1 VAVFVA
7 HRRARR
13 GVALAL
19 CWLFT
24 AAGAAGAADVRD
36 MLGRRIAIPDRPL
49 RLVSLAPSITE
60 TVYALGRDGWLAG
73 VTAVC
78 DYPPPARALP
88 RVGGLAAP
96 SVERVVYLQPDLVL
110 LTAEGNSRET
120 MEQLERLGV
129 PTFALRPDTYPGAL
143 ESIRILG
150 RALGAEPSARRLVEG
165 IQDRVAAVRARVKGR
180 GRPSVLYLI
189 WGDPPIAA
197 GAGSYLYDLLALA
210 GGRGV
215 AWERPVPY
223 PRVNWEQIIG
233 RAPEV
238 ILRADH
244 RDRAERAEPV
254 REVPP
259 EWTAWQAVPAI
270 RAGRVLSVPGD
281 TILRP
286 GPRIGEG
293 VSLLAR
299 AIHPSAFDGEQAR

>member
-1 VAVFVA
+1 VAAFLTD
-7 HRRARR
+7 RCARR
-13 GVALAL
+13 NAVLAL
-19 CWLFT
+19 CWLC
-24 AAGAAGAADVRD
+24 AAASTAGAADVRD

-60 TVYALGRDGWLAG
+60 TVYALGREGWLVG

-78 DYPPPARALP
+78 DYPPPARTLP
-88 RVGGLAAP
+88 RVGGIAAP
-96 SVERVVYLQPDLVL
+96 SVERVVHLQPDLVL

-129 PTFALRPDTYPGAL
+129 ATFALRPDSYAGAL
-143 ESIRILG
+143 ESMLILG
-150 RALGAEPSARRLVEG
+150 RALGAELSARRIVEG
-165 IQDRVAAVRARVKGR
+165 IRDRVSAVQARVQGR

-197 GAGSYLYDLLALA
+197 GSGSYLYDLLALA

-223 PRVNWEQIIG
+223 PRVSWEQIID

-244 RDRAERAEPV
+244 REGAGFAGPV
-254 REVPP
+254 RETPAA
-259 EWTAWQAVPAI
+259 WAAWQAVPAI
-270 RAGRVLSVPGD
+270 RLGRVLSVPGD

-286 GPRIGEG
+286 GPRMGEG

-299 AIHPSAFDGEQAR
+299 AIHPLAFDGQEAR